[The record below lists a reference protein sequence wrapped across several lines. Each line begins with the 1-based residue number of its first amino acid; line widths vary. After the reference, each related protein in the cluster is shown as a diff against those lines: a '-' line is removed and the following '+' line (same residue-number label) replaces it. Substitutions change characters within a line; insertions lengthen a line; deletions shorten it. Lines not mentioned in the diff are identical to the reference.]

1 MRHTLLQ
8 HKEVEKLTQ
17 YHLVSKKQRKKLHV
31 GILALKSLLRATTLY
46 CFLTDDMKS
55 LLDTAEKRISEL
67 EDKYKEFYN
76 IKVTIRRNAKK
87 SLRRNITKGY

>member
-1 MRHTLLQ
+1 
-8 HKEVEKLTQ
+8 
-17 YHLVSKKQRKKLHV
+17 
-31 GILALKSLLRATTLY
+31 
-46 CFLTDDMKS
+46 MKS